1 MFAKFFKAP
10 TYSGGTWS
18 TFLDDRLFVTDS
30 IESYEYTK
38 LFTKTG
44 SFTMTLPFS
53 ENILKKLVLNGT
65 IFFDNDWLWVQSIQ
79 YDGRKI
85 TISGKAQARTA
96 RAFLI
101 PEYHF
106 TAIHRC
112 PVRKVMTLCPARQL
126 IV

>member
-18 TFLDDRLFVTDS
+18 TFSDDRLFVTDS

-53 ENILKKLVLNGT
+53 ENILKKSVLNGT
-65 IFFDNDWLWVQSIQ
+65 IFFDGDWLWVQSIQ

-85 TISGKAQARTA
+85 TISGKDCKGFLDTRISLYGDTQVSGAEGYDIVSGTTA
-96 RAFLI
+96 
-101 PEYHF
+101 
-106 TAIHRC
+106 
-112 PVRKVMTLCPARQL
+112 
-126 IV
+126 

>member
-18 TFLDDRLFVTDS
+18 TFSDDRLFVTDS

-53 ENILKKLVLNGT
+53 ERVLPM
-65 IFFDNDWLWVQSIQ
+65 
-79 YDGRKI
+79 R
-85 TISGKAQARTA
+85 
-96 RAFLI
+96 
-101 PEYHF
+101 
-106 TAIHRC
+106 
-112 PVRKVMTLCPARQL
+112 
-126 IV
+126 